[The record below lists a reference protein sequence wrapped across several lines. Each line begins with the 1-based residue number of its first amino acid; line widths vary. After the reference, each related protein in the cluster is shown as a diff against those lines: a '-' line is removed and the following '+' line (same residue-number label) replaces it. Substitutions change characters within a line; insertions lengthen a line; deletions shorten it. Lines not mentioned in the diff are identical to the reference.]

1 MQDTYIS
8 LDPNNAPATTA
19 AIRKTLLQQRIH
31 EARGGDIAIQTGVT
45 FGLTAMLVSYSS
57 MRAKGFRVFPV
68 SARSLPKVAG
78 VAFWGYLG
86 YTVGLSFVY
95 EALGDDN

>member
-1 MQDTYIS
+1 MLTTYAS
-8 LDPNNAPATTA
+8 L
-19 AIRKTLLQQRIH
+19 
-31 EARGGDIAIQTGVT
+31 
-45 FGLTAMLVSYSS
+45 
-57 MRAKGFRVFPV
+57 RAKGFRAFPV

-95 EALGDDN
+95 LTLGDDTQYKHLSVNKRAIMSGEVGMN

>member
-1 MQDTYIS
+1 M
-8 LDPNNAPATTA
+8 
-19 AIRKTLLQQRIH
+19 
-31 EARGGDIAIQTGVT
+31 
-45 FGLTAMLVSYSS
+45 
-57 MRAKGFRVFPV
+57 

-95 EALGDDN
+95 VTLGDDTQYKHLSTNKRAIMSGEVGMN

>member
-1 MQDTYIS
+1 M
-8 LDPNNAPATTA
+8 
-19 AIRKTLLQQRIH
+19 
-31 EARGGDIAIQTGVT
+31 
-45 FGLTAMLVSYSS
+45 
-57 MRAKGFRVFPV
+57 

-95 EALGDDN
+95 EALGDDNQYKHLSANKRAIMSGEIGMN

>member
-1 MQDTYIS
+1 
-8 LDPNNAPATTA
+8 
-19 AIRKTLLQQRIH
+19 
-31 EARGGDIAIQTGVT
+31 
-45 FGLTAMLVSYSS
+45 

-95 EALGDDN
+95 EALGDDNQYKHLSANKRAIMSGEIGMN